1 MSNSV
6 IKRAF
11 MNRTLMTKNTNKTKK
26 AGPNRYVDKKIIK
39 KKKKNWKGKKKS
51 LVHNI
56 VFNKRKS

>member
-1 MSNSV
+1 
-6 IKRAF
+6 